1 MNDRICWF
9 MIYAVLALVGFF
21 IGVYPVIIWWVG

>member
-1 MNDRICWF
+1 MNTFLCWF

-21 IGVYPVIIWWVG
+21 IGVYPVIVWWVG

>member
-1 MNDRICWF
+1 MSDNICWF
-9 MIYAVLALVGFF
+9 LICAVFALVGFF